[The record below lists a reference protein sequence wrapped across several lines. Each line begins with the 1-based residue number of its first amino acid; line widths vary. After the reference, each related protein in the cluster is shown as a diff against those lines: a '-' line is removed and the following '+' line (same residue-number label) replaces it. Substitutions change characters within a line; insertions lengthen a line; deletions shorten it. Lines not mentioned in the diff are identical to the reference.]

1 MKADASCRWTSS
13 VTDPFDLT
21 GRVALVVGGAGHLG
35 RAVCR
40 TLVAR
45 GAAVAVRDLAADR
58 AEELVA
64 SMREAGGHAATVR
77 AGSGEVAARAA
88 VDDVIALWGRLDIM
102 VDLSAAS
109 TAKPWT
115 DLTSAEFDTVSDANL
130 TQTFLRARAAGS
142 AMKAGGSVVLFS
154 SMYGHVAPD
163 PRIYELP
170 MTPNPVEYGVSKAG
184 ISAMARYLAVA
195 WGPAG
200 IRVNALAPGPFPNPT
215 VESLHPGFIAKLEDR
230 VPLGRIGRPE
240 EVAGPVAFLAS
251 DAASFITGQTLM
263 VDGGWTAW

>member
-1 MKADASCRWTSS
+1 

-40 TLVAR
+40 TLIAR
-45 GAAVAVRDLAADR
+45 GAVVVVRDLATDR

-64 SMREAGGHAATVR
+64 SLREAGGSAATVP

-88 VDDVIALWGRLDIM
+88 VDDVIARWSRLDIL
-102 VDLSAAS
+102 VDLSAAG
-109 TAKPWT
+109 TAKPWSE
-115 DLTSAEFDTVSDANL
+115 LTSAEFDSVSDANL
-130 TQTFLRARAAGS
+130 TQTFLSARAAGS
-142 AMKAGGSVVLFS
+142 VMKNGGSVVLFS
-154 SMYGHVAPD
+154 STYGHVAPD

-170 MTPNPVEYGVSKAG
+170 MTPNPIEYGVSKAG
-184 ISAMARYLAVA
+184 ISAMTRYLAVA

-200 IRVNALAPGPFPNPT
+200 IRVNALAPGPFPNST
-215 VESLHPGFIAKLEDR
+215 VESLHPGFIARLADR
-230 VPLGRIGRPE
+230 VPRGRIGRPE

-251 DAASFITGQTLM
+251 DAASFMTGQTLM

>member
-1 MKADASCRWTSS
+1 M
-13 VTDPFDLT
+13 TDPFDLT
-21 GRVALVVGGAGHLG
+21 GRVALVVGGAGYLG
-35 RAVCR
+35 HAVCQ

-45 GAAVAVRDLAADR
+45 GAAVAVCDVAAER

-64 SMREAGGHAATVR
+64 SLRDAGGRADTVA
-77 AGSGEVAARAA
+77 AGSGETAARAA
-88 VDDVIALWGRLDIM
+88 VDAVMATWSRLDVL

-109 TAKPWT
+109 TAKPWSE
-115 DLTSAEFDTVSDANL
+115 LTSDEFDSASDANL
-130 TQTFLRARAAGS
+130 TQTFLRARAAAS
-142 AMKAGGSVVLFS
+142 AMKSRGSVVLFS

-170 MTPNPVEYGVSKAG
+170 MTPNPIEYGASKAG

-200 IRVNALAPGPFPNPT
+200 IRVNALAPGPFPNPG
-215 VESLHPGFIAKLEDR
+215 VQSLHPGFVAKLEDR

-251 DAASFITGQTLM
+251 DAASYMTGQTLM
-263 VDGGWTAW
+263 IDGGWTAW